1 MAGNYKGKYEIVT
14 ADDNLPGKVTL
25 YAKPGKECYTNKHW
39 HKNLEIDYI
48 VKGRMWTNLGGVD
61 RDLYDGDYIFINSE
75 AVHQTCGKE
84 PDEPVK
90 YLVVLFSYSYIKSY
104 FPDFELYTFDVNQ
117 NEQAR
122 ARIRDLLKAI
132 VFEVENPGEFSRLKI
147 ALAMN
152 QIMMYLFTKCRSKR
166 EIDTASI
173 PSDEEPEY
181 ITKAIDFINE
191 NYRERIS
198 LEDISSFVGL
208 TPTYFSRYF
217 KATTQKT
224 FKSYLNMVRLKN
236 TLIDIQQNGMS
247 ETRAS
252 LENGFPSVKAFIA
265 VFKSVYGCAPS
276 EYVKTYQE
284 EAPISEIEKI

>member
-1 MAGNYKGKYEIVT
+1 MAANYKGKYEIIT

-25 YAKPGKECYTNKHW
+25 YSKPGKECFTNKHW

-48 VKGRMWTNLGGVD
+48 VRGRMWTNLCGVD
-61 RDLYDGDYIFINSE
+61 RDLYDGDYILINSE
-75 AVHQTCGKE
+75 SVHQTCGKE

-104 FPDFELYTFDVNQ
+104 FPDFEKYEFDVNI
-117 NEQAR
+117 NEQVR

-132 VFEVENPGEFSRLKI
+132 VFEVENPGDFSRMKI

-152 QIMMYLFTKCRSKR
+152 QIMVYLFTKCRRKR
-166 EIDTASI
+166 DVDIASQ
-173 PSDEEPEY
+173 PAEDEPEY
-181 ITKAIDFINE
+181 ITKAIDFIKE
-191 NYRERIS
+191 NYRERIT

-217 KATTQKT
+217 KTTTQKT
-224 FKSYLNMVRLKN
+224 FKNYLNMVRLEN
-236 TLIDIQQNGMS
+236 TLVDIQQNGMS

-284 EAPISEIEKI
+284 EAPISEIQKL